1 VVLWAQKLA
10 HSAIQQAFL
19 LEQVTALLSGLAL
32 AVDRVGQ
39 GHFDDLAGVAR
50 ALGRPVSEGRAEA
63 VRSQARATHPRQQ
76 F

>member
-1 VVLWAQKLA
+1 MRVIWSP
-10 HSAIQQAFL
+10 SALREIARIYDYL
-19 LEQVTALLSGLAL
+19 
-32 AVDRVGQ
+32 GQ

-50 ALGRPVSEGRAEA
+50 ALGRAVSEGRAEA